1 MAAFVSTVSGV
12 LSRGIRGRL
21 PAAGISAFPGSVPA
35 GADPPLLHRLP
46 RPLARRL
53 QQPTAS
59 TDAMDASTSL
69 TAAIVA
75 TPPPASAAMPSA
87 AHGRARELLTFW
99 FGTPDPLPP
108 YATLPHQADTLWF
121 ASGDA
126 AAAADAAIADRFTGD
141 VEAAL
146 AADAAYMDLAYGP
159 DASAWS
165 ALALVVLLD
174 QLPRALYRGTARAF
188 AGDAAALA
196 AAKHMLAPPAA
207 AASGGPAL
215 VDRLPWAARMFAVM
229 PLMHAEDVA
238 DVRRCVDTF
247 AGMADALEAH
257 GEPAAAVRKVLAG
270 SATFGRTH
278 LDIVERFGRYP
289 YRNKVLG
296 RETTADEAAWMAEGG
311 NSFGQ

>member
-12 LSRGIRGRL
+12 LSRGFRSHL
-21 PAAGISAFPGSVPA
+21 PAIGISAFPGSAHA
-35 GADPPLLHRLP
+35 GADPPLLHRLSQP
-46 RPLARRL
+46 PLRRL

-59 TDAMDASTSL
+59 TDAMDPSPSL
-69 TAAIVA
+69 TAAIVP

-87 AHGRARELLTFW
+87 AHGRARELLAFW

-108 YATLPHQADTLWF
+108 YATFPHQADTLWF

-146 AADAAYMDLAYGP
+146 AADAAYMGLAYGP

-196 AAKHMLAPPAA
+196 AAKHMLAPPTAA
-207 AASGGPAL
+207 GGGPAL
-215 VDRLPWAARMFAVM
+215 VDGLPWAARMFAVM

-247 AGMADALEAH
+247 AGMADTLESH

-270 SATFGRTH
+270 SAAFGRTH

-311 NSFGQ
+311 DSFGQ